1 MGASG
6 DTPELL
12 QQEDPLATQV
22 WKFFS
27 KTKQSLPNQERM
39 ENLTWRM
46 MAMNMKKKRQEEE
59 ASRVVRQSATA
70 NNAVSSHGNA
80 PSGIAQLRKTSE
92 QNLNNP
98 EPMNL
103 DDFIF
108 SENMA
113 TPVDFSSPQLQPPP
127 PPPPRHSHESR
138 SAAPGQPHSLL
149 TSAINIKSRKDAAA
163 HQQFVPQS
171 VPFPPHHQRAQDEFN
186 YVPRHTRKTSI
197 DDRRTRKRPA
207 NFSPQVPAVNSNVD
221 GLSTNIRADSEL
233 HEYSLDTAGQ
243 PGMTQGPN
251 QQGNPFHLDGLSM
264 DTDNIITSAGPF
276 QQNFSFSP
284 STSPMVSHN
293 HFSNM
298 YGGSSVPSSSL
309 NAADFY
315 SPPGSAYPSAVS
327 TPHPIPDNDSFYFGS
342 LDMRTQGQQSF
353 RSGGPQGVS
362 NQMGSQFMYNGA
374 PNNSSMFPVS
384 TAGPDPPSAFSTNGP
399 NSFAHIDPTQVFQ
412 GDQSGR
418 SPGVSIPNENMFSF
432 GADSDDEDG
441 GAFADRNLSMPS
453 DFSPSAM
460 DDTHSLGW
468 DPSLPGQYST
478 QAARYPGGPP
488 RKQVTIGGTT
498 TDYVDNTSGDWDGG
512 NISRSHSQSF
522 KQGGLD
528 RRGGKVPRI
537 ASTPATH
544 LARNGNPFDR
554 MAQSTP
560 NSPPEAPGT
569 RSGFSLKTDV
579 IKKRNR
585 GSGASLPVG
594 GTSTRSKKS
603 TASGPV
609 SRKNSTLA
617 ISSIPGNSQ
626 VTTPPAVVRA
636 GSVNNEGESPA
647 SGPASGGNTAGST
660 PTTFSAGSSVGA
672 VGGKGVIPIAAAP
685 PKNTPGPGAASMP
698 RNGASSSGSSK
709 RQRRHSKSTG
719 SEGLASMDVDSP
731 ETSTGSPNEAARWLA
746 GYGQ

>member
-498 TDYVDNTSGDWDGG
+498 TDYVDNTSGDWDGV
-512 NISRSHSQSF
+512 F
-522 KQGGLD
+522 
-528 RRGGKVPRI
+528 
-537 ASTPATH
+537 
-544 LARNGNPFDR
+544 
-554 MAQSTP
+554 
-560 NSPPEAPGT
+560 
-569 RSGFSLKTDV
+569 
-579 IKKRNR
+579 
-585 GSGASLPVG
+585 
-594 GTSTRSKKS
+594 
-603 TASGPV
+603 
-609 SRKNSTLA
+609 
-617 ISSIPGNSQ
+617 
-626 VTTPPAVVRA
+626 
-636 GSVNNEGESPA
+636 
-647 SGPASGGNTAGST
+647 
-660 PTTFSAGSSVGA
+660 
-672 VGGKGVIPIAAAP
+672 
-685 PKNTPGPGAASMP
+685 
-698 RNGASSSGSSK
+698 
-709 RQRRHSKSTG
+709 
-719 SEGLASMDVDSP
+719 
-731 ETSTGSPNEAARWLA
+731 
-746 GYGQ
+746 